1 MVFTVV
7 ARGLGQAFKGTV
19 VDVMSSSTVLVLAVL
34 VALPFGFTLRGA
46 LDDIE
51 RTTLF
56 WVSVGDVVE
65 EHVLKQEQIGTEENF
80 HRP

>member
-7 ARGLGQAFKGTV
+7 AQGLGQAFEGTV

-34 VALPFGFTLRGA
+34 VALPFGFTLRGV

-51 RTTLF
+51 RTM
-56 WVSVGDVVE
+56 VSVSDVVE
-65 EHVLKQEQIGTEENF
+65 
-80 HRP
+80 